1 MIYSLIYSRIIKKVF
16 LTNHTDFRSILQL
29 LGHRYS
35 SYNFQ
40 IITNFTVYLGCID
53 LRKYGE
59 NTGIANWFDL
69 FIL

>member
-1 MIYSLIYSRIIKKVF
+1 MYSYIFQNYKQSVF
-16 LTNHTDFRSILQL
+16 TNHTDYLSILQL
-29 LGHRYS
+29 LGHRYR

-59 NTGIANWFDL
+59 NTGIGNWFDL
-69 FIL
+69 FIF